1 MTLNNNILTE
11 ITTSTKTTFSTNMTY
26 VDFGTGTT
34 TPLPTDTVME
44 TSVVRNAR
52 QDISTLS
59 NSVIISGFLGTGQA
73 NGSAITEIGAF
84 DAAAAGN
91 MQDHALMTAVT
102 KTAGKE
108 LWVDIRNN
116 INITQGE

>member
-1 MTLNNNILTE
+1 MVLNNNILTT
-11 ITTSTKTTFSTNMTY
+11 INTSVKTDFSDEFTH

-34 TPLPTDTVME
+34 TPTASDTVMD

-59 NSVIISGFLGTGQA
+59 DSVVISGFLGSGQG
-73 NGSAITEIGAF
+73 NGSSITEIGSF
-84 DAAAAGN
+84 DASSGGN
-91 MQDHALMTAVT
+91 MQNHSLITAVT
-102 KTAGKE
+102 KTSSKE

-116 INITQGE
+116 IKISQGE

>member
-1 MTLNNNILTE
+1 MVLNDNIIATILA
-11 ITTSTKTTFSTNMTY
+11 SVKTDFSNDFTH

-34 TPLPTDTVME
+34 DVTSADTVME

-59 NSVIISGFLGTGQA
+59 DSVVISGFLGGGQA
-73 NGSAITEIGAF
+73 NGSSITEIGAF
-84 DAAAAGN
+84 DQGAGGN
-91 MQDHALMTAVT
+91 MQDHALITAVA
-102 KTAGKE
+102 KTSSKE

-116 INITQGE
+116 IKITQGG

>member
-102 KTAGKE
+102 KTTGKE